1 MERRV
6 REPIQVYLT
15 TAERIELDRAAR
27 DLGVSRSEALRRGI
41 AALRPAAAR
50 DWGQGRG
57 RGPLADLASEGLL
70 APPRAQAS
78 GPPPRGAPVA
88 PLSELLGELR
98 ADRDDR

>member
-1 MERRV
+1 MARRV

-15 TAERIELDRAAR
+15 AAERIELDRAAR
-27 DLGVSRSEALRRGI
+27 DLGISRSEALRRGI
-41 AALRPAAAR
+41 AALRRPGAR
-50 DWGQGRG
+50 GWE

-88 PLSELLGELR
+88 LLGELLGELR